1 MIDWAAANGREDDI
15 DDEGEEEDGPE
26 VSERVGQKF
35 PSAMW
40 TEWMKLGGSAS
51 VIQEPYM
58 QAHIFDIRLE
68 RI

>member
-40 TEWMKLGGSAS
+40 TE
-51 VIQEPYM
+51 
-58 QAHIFDIRLE
+58 
-68 RI
+68 